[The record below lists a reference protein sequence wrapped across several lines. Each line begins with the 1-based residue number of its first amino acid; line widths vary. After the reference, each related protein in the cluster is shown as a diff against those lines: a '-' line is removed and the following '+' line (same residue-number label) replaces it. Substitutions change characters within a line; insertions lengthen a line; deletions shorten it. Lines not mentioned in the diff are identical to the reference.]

1 MTPKASIIVVSL
13 VLTLSI
19 AISAQTSASNDK
31 LKNDLIALE
40 KQSWVAWQK
49 RDGSFYQRTL
59 SDDHVEVN
67 SGGTATKK
75 EVVDF
80 VGTPVCVVK
89 SYSVDNFNV
98 TIFSADTALIV
109 YHAEQDTTCNGKR
122 APSPTWVTSLYVKRG
137 GKWLNALFEETP
149 VPSK

>member
-1 MTPKASIIVVSL
+1 MAPFAVII
-13 VLTLSI
+13 TQ
-19 AISAQTSASNDK
+19 ANTSADK
-31 LKNDLIALE
+31 IKEDLIALE

-67 SGGTATKK
+67 SGGMATKK

-80 VGTPVCVVK
+80 VGSPVCVIK

-98 TIFSADTALIV
+98 TIFSADSALIV
-109 YHAEQDTTCNGKR
+109 YHAEQDTTCNGKS

-137 GKWLNALFEETP
+137 GKWLNAMFEEASDK
-149 VPSK
+149 SK